1 MWEFRKI
8 PAIEEPVFNNVLE
21 RFYNLGL
28 DGLVRENI
36 QNSLDGKVPESNL
49 PVVVRIRTGN
59 ISAAEIPG
67 IEEIKRHIGCLKGE
81 NSYTEE
87 TISHMKKEMEKE
99 EVPFISFEDCNTK
112 GLTGAEHGELT
123 QEGDTWGV
131 YAYKKGVHFTE
142 EDMELE
148 KSRGGSHGVGKI
160 ASNAASDIHMM
171 FFANCD
177 AEGKQHI
184 GGTTQLIEH
193 NMDGINY
200 RASGYFTRVLMDADG
215 SEKYYPY
222 ENNFAPVF
230 QKNTRGL
237 KIIIPYLREQYT
249 GEEKAIC
256 AVCDNFFVAILEK
269 KLVVYVNDCKIDYE
283 TIEEIVMNSSF
294 YPEQNPAEMKSCFT
308 PLYIASYLE
317 QEPVLVTIQDKINA
331 YKFQLYLQYDEE
343 IKRGRVAIVRGI
355 GMKIEDKKI
364 KGYVNSPFNGVLI
377 PVSSEEDIFLKSL
390 ENESHTSLS
399 FEHIKDVKIQ
409 ENAKRFLNNISN
421 RLGEVFAGIL
431 KARNPSDGKIDTSEV
446 LYSTERSFRKE
457 LSKEISTVQ
466 LTKGN
471 RESSKTVVKMK
482 AKSRKNKTQERKK
495 RKEKQLKEILQKITG
510 RNPKPEAGG
519 DKEKERKLYPMQPE
533 AVKRAVLKGKEL
545 LQFDFTNVAAYSGET
560 VCDIAMEVVDGTGKP
575 YEKEFDISENYS
587 EILDKGQ
594 GKLCRIEDNKI
605 KDISIMDGK
614 ILLEMK
620 TAERFNNSLKFMYFV
635 EI

>member
-1 MWEFRKI
+1 M
-8 PAIEEPVFNNVLE
+8 
-21 RFYNLGL
+21 
-28 DGLVRENI
+28 
-36 QNSLDGKVPESNL
+36 
-49 PVVVRIRTGN
+49 
-59 ISAAEIPG
+59 
-67 IEEIKRHIGCLKGE
+67 
-81 NSYTEE
+81 
-87 TISHMKKEMEKE
+87 
-99 EVPFISFEDCNTK
+99 
-112 GLTGAEHGELT
+112 
-123 QEGDTWGV
+123 
-131 YAYKKGVHFTE
+131 
-142 EDMELE
+142 
-148 KSRGGSHGVGKI
+148 
-160 ASNAASDIHMM
+160 
-171 FFANCD
+171 
-177 AEGKQHI
+177 
-184 GGTTQLIEH
+184 
-193 NMDGINY
+193 
-200 RASGYFTRVLMDADG
+200 
-215 SEKYYPY
+215 
-222 ENNFAPVF
+222 F

-256 AVCDNFFVAILEK
+256 AVCDNFFVAVLEK
-269 KLVVYVNDCKIDYE
+269 KLVVYVNDCKIDDE
-283 TIEEIVMNSSF
+283 TIEEIVRNPSF
-294 YPEQNPAEMKSCFT
+294 YPEQNPAEIKNCFT
-308 PLYIASYLE
+308 PLYIDSYLH
-317 QEPVLVTIQDKINA
+317 QEPVLVTIPDKIKE
-331 YKFQLYLQYDEE
+331 YKFRLYLQYEEE

-421 RLGEVFAGIL
+421 RLSEVFAGIL

-466 LTKGN
+466 LTKGG
-471 RESSKTVVKMK
+471 RESSKTVVKVK

-495 RKEKQLKEILQKITG
+495 RKERQLKEILQKITG
-510 RNPKPEAGG
+510 KNPKPETEG

-545 LQFDFTNVAAYSGET
+545 LQFDFTNVTAYAGET
-560 VCDIAMEVVDGTGKP
+560 VCDIGMEVVDGTGKP
-575 YEKEFDISENYS
+575 YEKEFDINENYS

-594 GKLCRIEDNKI
+594 GKMCRIEDNKI
-605 KDISIMDGK
+605 KDVSIMDGK